1 MARPGFRRARAEIG
15 SLEASGAAAPCTAM
29 TTGAAPGRGV
39 VDRAAITT
47 TTTANAPKTAL
58 DPRENRPA
66 REDAP

>member
-1 MARPGFRRARAEIG
+1 MGR
-15 SLEASGAAAPCTAM
+15 GAADA
-29 TTGAAPGRGV
+29 GAAPGRGV

-47 TTTANAPKTAL
+47 TITANAPKTAL